1 MVATASAAL
10 VLLALCGGVL
20 PASFAASVLGAG
32 QLKHVVVCGAGFGGW
47 GAVKSLLDAGGCRV
61 TLVDTSDDPTGA
73 LGSWTPS
80 GKPFDSGTR
89 GFWMDYPN
97 VYSLLQDELKLK
109 LDDCFSPCTN
119 SSFYSPAGLEAT
131 APVFGA
137 SPILPSPLGQV
148 LASARLFERL
158 PVADRASVAGLLLA
172 ILDLTPETMA
182 VWDKMTAQDL
192 FERFGLS
199 RRLVEDF
206 LKPTLLVGL
215 FKPPAELS
223 AAVVMEL
230 LYFYA
235 LAHQTSFDVR
245 WLKKGSVASTI
256 FHPLHQHLSSRYGE
270 RLRVLPSSAVT
281 SIGVVD
287 SEEGGRGKRPRL
299 APTILYKSRPSPGS
313 TSTSSSSSSGGGNLE
328 LTDVDGLV
336 LAVGAKG
343 LRGILQTSP
352 ALASAAP
359 QLAAAS
365 TLGSIDCIAVRLWLD
380 KKVPTRSPA
389 NVFASFPCLR
399 GAGATFFCLDQLQPD
414 EDFLWGGSG
423 SGSGSGSASDSVSA
437 SGSASASAPDS
448 GPSPGSSPRG
458 SVLACDFYNAEAL
471 MSLSDGDLVRM
482 LTHELLP
489 GAVPAFG
496 GAAVVDSHVVRY
508 AGAVNHF
515 SPGSFAKRPRTDV
528 EGLAGV
534 KVAGDFVWMGDREP
548 LSKGLCQERAYV
560 SGIEA
565 AAALAKELGLP
576 GAAAIKALPVR
587 PDEPQVQAGRA
598 VSKVVTDVL
607 LGLPLAGGLLSRL
620 LWPARQGL
628 LGVAALGLGLG
639 LLSGKPEP
647 AAAAE
652 AAASAPAS
660 VAAPAPAPAPAP
672 QTARQALIR
681 GTESFLTNPVLEALR
696 KADQLEEDLPTGN
709 AATTKT
715 FLLLPIVELG
725 SDLDAVASCL
735 QGAQQ
740 TAPGQC
746 LADSAELL
754 RQPRF
759 STKGMKSAFNK
770 YSDNIFYSDSRQAN
784 LYLGG
789 GTLPDSRQ
797 TQQYLLRNSVM
808 SGVEFVR
815 GDVEALA
822 EAQAKGASASSSAS
836 PSSSASS
843 SFAQDVTDALSDLDE
858 ARAALGKY
866 FALADPDDLA
876 KARAVSASGSA
887 SGSDKGK
894 GSARR

>member
-1 MVATASAAL
+1 M
-10 VLLALCGGVL
+10 
-20 PASFAASVLGAG
+20 
-32 QLKHVVVCGAGFGGW
+32 
-47 GAVKSLLDAGGCRV
+47 
-61 TLVDTSDDPTGA
+61 
-73 LGSWTPS
+73 
-80 GKPFDSGTR
+80 
-89 GFWMDYPN
+89 
-97 VYSLLQDELKLK
+97 
-109 LDDCFSPCTN
+109 
-119 SSFYSPAGLEAT
+119 
-131 APVFGA
+131 
-137 SPILPSPLGQV
+137 
-148 LASARLFERL
+148 
-158 PVADRASVAGLLLA
+158 
-172 ILDLTPETMA
+172 
-182 VWDKMTAQDL
+182 
-192 FERFGLS
+192 
-199 RRLVEDF
+199 
-206 LKPTLLVGL
+206 
-215 FKPPAELS
+215 
-223 AAVVMEL
+223 
-230 LYFYA
+230 
-235 LAHQTSFDVR
+235 
-245 WLKKGSVASTI
+245 
-256 FHPLHQHLSSRYGE
+256 
-270 RLRVLPSSAVT
+270 
-281 SIGVVD
+281 
-287 SEEGGRGKRPRL
+287 
-299 APTILYKSRPSPGS
+299 
-313 TSTSSSSSSGGGNLE
+313 
-328 LTDVDGLV
+328 
-336 LAVGAKG
+336 
-343 LRGILQTSP
+343 
-352 ALASAAP
+352 
-359 QLAAAS
+359 
-365 TLGSIDCIAVRLWLD
+365 
-380 KKVPTRSPA
+380 
-389 NVFASFPCLR
+389 
-399 GAGATFFCLDQLQPD
+399 
-414 EDFLWGGSG
+414 
-423 SGSGSGSASDSVSA
+423 
-437 SGSASASAPDS
+437 
-448 GPSPGSSPRG
+448 
-458 SVLACDFYNAEAL
+458 LACDFYNAEAL

-660 VAAPAPAPAPAP
+660 VAAPAPAP

-681 GTESFLTNPVLEALR
+681 GTENFLTNPVLEALR
-696 KADQLEEDLPTGN
+696 KADQLEEDLPTGH

-815 GDVEALA
+815 GDVEGLA
-822 EAQAKGASASSSAS
+822 EAQAKGASSSAS
-836 PSSSASS
+836 ASASASS

-887 SGSDKGK
+887 SGSGK
-894 GSARR
+894 GSVRR